1 MPGTDAMM
9 AISDMAWNMGNQGV
23 EMPEKNQG
31 KNFGQLMMGKQKSH
45 QCADDHP

>member
-23 EMPEKNQG
+23 EMPEK
-31 KNFGQLMMGKQKSH
+31 KSGEKLWP
-45 QCADDHP
+45 ANDG